1 MGKKILLVEDEPRLR
16 RIVKDYLSAQ
26 GYETYEAGDGISAI
40 KKFEA
45 AVPDMVILDIMLPG
59 IDGFTV
65 AERLREKTPVPIIM
79 LTAKSEEEDTLRGL
93 ENGADDYM
101 TKPFSLK
108 ELEARMKAVF
118 RRFDPEANAERGK
131 ARRKHQIMY
140 AGFEMDAEQHI
151 LKKEGQT
158 IKLTPIQ
165 FSVLRTFLENPGTVF
180 TREHLLENSFK
191 EGFENLERTIDVHI
205 KNLRKAIEPNPAEP
219 TYVKTVWGV
228 GYRFAPEEELE

>member
-1 MGKKILLVEDEPRLR
+1 MGKKILLVEDEPRMR
-16 RIVKDYLSAQ
+16 RIVKDYLTAQ
-26 GYETYEAGDGISAI
+26 GYETLEAGDGISAI

-118 RRFDPEANAERGK
+118 RRFDPEANADRGN
-131 ARRKHQIMY
+131 AGRRHQIKY

-151 LKKEGQT
+151 LKKGGQT

-180 TREHLLENSFK
+180 TREHLLENSFE

-205 KNLRKAIEPNPAEP
+205 KNLRKAIEPNPAKP

-228 GYRFAPEEELE
+228 GYRFAAKEELE